1 MFKQFG
7 VIFISVIMLSSA
19 VSLIA
24 ADAQKYRVLGFSKDG
39 AYFAYEVYGQ
49 KDGSGSV
56 YSSIRIVEAATGKE
70 VGKKWDAE
78 DFDNLNLDSL
88 RLSNLDSSEVD
99 LDKFRLNE
107 DTKGTVVYLNDNL
120 IFKSTQKANLKKL
133 NANLTLSLKD
143 SKKECFPEL
152 KSKLAKLTM
161 CKGKK
166 NVVLYDEQN
175 VKNLCIIEA
184 KIEKVINCKN
194 TIVCIILYTTPGF
207 EGLDVR
213 YKFIVAPLIKK

>member
-1 MFKQFG
+1 MFKQIG
-7 VIFISVIMLSSA
+7 VIFISVIMLFST
-19 VSLIA
+19 VSLVA
-24 ADAQKYRVLGFSKDG
+24 ADVQKYRVLGFSKDG

-88 RLSNLDSSEVD
+88 RHSNLDSSEVD
-99 LDKFRLNE
+99 LDKYRLNE
-107 DTKGTVVYLNDNL
+107 DTKGNVVFLYEKL
-120 IFKSTQKANLKKL
+120 IFKPTQKADLKKL
-133 NANLTLSLKD
+133 NTSITLSLTE
-143 SKKECFPEL
+143 SKKECFPEQ
-152 KSKLAKLTM
+152 KGKLAKLTM

-166 NVVLYDEQN
+166 KIVLFEE
-175 VKNLCIIEA
+175 KEPKLCIVDA

-194 TIVCIILYTTPGF
+194 TVVCIILYSTPGF

-213 YKFIVAPLIKK
+213 YKFIVAPLIK

>member
-1 MFKQFG
+1 MFKQIG
-7 VIFISVIMLSSA
+7 VIFISVIMLFST
-19 VSLIA
+19 VSLVA
-24 ADAQKYRVLGFSKDG
+24 ADVQKYRVLGFSKDG

-99 LDKFRLNE
+99 LDKYRLNE
-107 DTKGTVVYLNDNL
+107 DTKGNVVFLYEKL
-120 IFKSTQKANLKKL
+120 IFKPTQKADLKKL
-133 NANLTLSLKD
+133 NTSITLSLTE
-143 SKKECFPEL
+143 SKKECFPEQ
-152 KSKLAKLTM
+152 KGKLAKLTM

-166 NVVLYDEQN
+166 KTVLFEE
-175 VKNLCIIEA
+175 KEPKLCIVDA

-194 TIVCIILYTTPGF
+194 TVVCIILYSTPGF

-213 YKFIVAPLIKK
+213 YKFIVAPLIK